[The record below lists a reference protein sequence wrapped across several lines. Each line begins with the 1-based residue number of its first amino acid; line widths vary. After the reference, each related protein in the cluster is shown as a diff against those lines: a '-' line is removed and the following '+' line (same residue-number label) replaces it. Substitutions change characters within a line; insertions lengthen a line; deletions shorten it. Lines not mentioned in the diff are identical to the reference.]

1 MSNIFY
7 GGTPVEHVD
16 FEKEYE
22 KELAELESKIAEMK
36 AKKASNSKFNHEYWT
51 IKLVKA
57 NKALEV
63 GQVTLS

>member
-22 KELAELESKIAEMK
+22 KELSQLEEKIAEMK